1 MPFPVS
7 IAAAPDP
14 APAPCPHRAPAHLPL
29 SSSNTAQLQSDVR
42 RVQELEF
49 IIYPDGRIEE
59 RVLGVKGAD
68 CQKLTEKIN
77 QELGEVYSTE
87 ATAEMFEQP
96 VQVNVEEEVENTQS
110 AWSDSGSSYGG
121 STW

>member
-1 MPFPVS
+1 MFLGRFLVFVALLGRC
-7 IAAAPDP
+7 AAFSLSVLPCRSVAGWRGALTAP
-14 APAPCPHRAPAHLPL
+14 RMEM
-29 SSSNTAQLQSDVR
+29 
-42 RVQELEF
+42 QELEF